1 VSSTLTFDLGT
12 TYFKGAL
19 FDEQGA
25 LRALARRR
33 VEATHPSPGRWEM
46 SVETFHDALCSLA
59 GELREAVGTLQDVE
73 AISFA
78 TQTNSFV
85 LLDGRDRPLT
95 PLVLWPDERARDWH
109 PPIDTILEGVVD
121 YAQTGVPAVGH
132 QFMPAKLLWLREH
145 QQDVWRQARRLALV
159 GDWLALW
166 LTGEHVTEAGA
177 AGLTA
182 MVDIRRLSWISAVL
196 ERLGVAAEWLPR
208 VARAGTD
215 LGTVRREA
223 ATELG
228 VPQTCRVVLG
238 CLDQYAGAIGAG
250 NVAPGGL
257 SETTGTVLATVQC
270 VDRLEPEPDDDV
282 FQGPAFEDGLFFR
295 MVFGEVSANL
305 LERYRDSLP
314 GKPSFD
320 KLTRA
325 ASEVPPGAEGLR
337 LSAEPHR
344 ASLEEMFAARQSHH
358 GRGHEV
364 RAILEAIAEALAGQ
378 VRRLTGGVTPE
389 GIRSVGGAARS
400 DLWRQIKA
408 NTLRCPVVATT
419 CPEPTSLGAAI
430 LATATLR
437 GEPVPKL
444 ADQWVETLPPD
455 LPEEGFSRR

>member
-1 VSSTLTFDLGT
+1 MSSTLTFDLGT

-19 FDEQGA
+19 FDGHGA

-33 VEATHPSPGRWEM
+33 VEATHPSPGRWEL
-46 SVETFHDALCSLA
+46 SVEAFHGALCGLA
-59 GELREAVGTLQDVE
+59 GELKEAIGTLQDVE
-73 AISFA
+73 AIGFA

-85 LLDGRDRPLT
+85 LLDGHDRPIT
-95 PLVLWPDERARDWH
+95 PLILWPDERARDSY
-109 PPIDTILEGVVD
+109 PSVDTILEGVVD
-121 YAQTGVPAVGH
+121 YAQTGVPAVGP
-132 QFMPAKLLWLREH
+132 QFMLAKLLWLGKH
-145 QQDVWRQARRLALV
+145 QQDLWRQARRLALI
-159 GDWLALW
+159 GDFLALW

-182 MVDIRRLSWISAVL
+182 MVDIRRLCWSAAVL
-196 ERLGVAAEWLPR
+196 ERLGVPVEWLPS

-215 LGTVRREA
+215 LGTIRREA
-223 ATELG
+223 AAALG
-228 VPQTCRVVLG
+228 VPEACRVVLG

-250 NVAPGGL
+250 NVTPGGL

-270 VDRLEPEPDDDV
+270 VDRLAQEPDGDV

-314 GKPSFD
+314 ERPSFD
-320 KLTRA
+320 ELTRA
-325 ASEVPPGAEGLR
+325 ASEVPAGAEGLR

-344 ASLEEMFAARQSHH
+344 ASLEEMFAGRRSQHQ
-358 GRGHEV
+358 RGHEV

-378 VRRLTGGVTPE
+378 VGRLTGKAAPE

-400 DLWRQIKA
+400 DVWRQIKA
-408 NTLRCPVVATT
+408 NTLGCPVVATT

-437 GEPVPKL
+437 GEPVPGL

-455 LPEEGFSRR
+455 LPEKGFSQR